1 MSGRQQGTSGR
12 YAVPN
17 GWQRVGNPP
26 TLHKMRSSV
35 KTVASPAGLPK
46 IYAEVQFG
54 SPKDACRG
62 SGICRVF
69 TTVGARRLKE
79 NPRRANVLIV
89 MQDGGYPVFWINRK
103 NLSMELLREV
113 FHGPSFAMPE
123 AFELG
128 GSIAGAL
135 GKDTIYIPSGTY
147 PIRSVQDWLLVDF
160 SPQER

>member
-1 MSGRQQGTSGR
+1 
-12 YAVPN
+12 
-17 GWQRVGNPP
+17 
-26 TLHKMRSSV
+26 
-35 KTVASPAGLPK
+35 
-46 IYAEVQFG
+46 
-54 SPKDACRG
+54 
-62 SGICRVF
+62 
-69 TTVGARRLKE
+69 LKE